1 MYTTQSPKAGRFR
14 KVC

>member
-1 MYTTQSPKAGRFR
+1 MYTTQSPKARRFR